1 MINGS
6 GVRHRGVAGVQLTR
20 RVGAYGLLW
29 DSGRV
34 LVVRDGVEGEFPELW
49 RLPGGAVEHAE
60 DAKRAVVREV
70 AEQAGLTVTVNR
82 LLAVVADVAT
92 FPEDKVA
99 LHTDRLLFELGTP
112 HGALPEGTPQ
122 GTRPES
128 TPHGALPESTPQ
140 GARSESTPQGTRPE
154 STPHGALPEGAP
166 HDARTESTPHGS
178 RYEGAPHGALREGT
192 LHGALRE
199 GTPHGARPEG
209 GLRGEAG
216 GLVDRACWLSLAEV
230 AELPLTPFTAEAL
243 GLPVTPLPPGAHR
256 SRDPFPPP
264 HPDRRLRFGAYGL
277 VTDPAGRILLTQ
289 IAEGYP
295 GAGLWHLPGGG
306 TDHGEQ
312 PATGLLRELVE
323 EGGQVGRVVELLG
336 VNNLH
341 NPAALGPEGRPLDWH
356 GVRVIYRVLV
366 DVPTD
371 AVVTESAGGS
381 TARAG
386 WFTRAEAVDLPL
398 SDIAAVAI
406 GQSGR

>member
-1 MINGS
+1 M
-6 GVRHRGVAGVQLTR
+6 
-20 RVGAYGLLW
+20 
-29 DSGRV
+29 
-34 LVVRDGVEGEFPELW
+34 VRDGAEGEFPGFW
-49 RLPGGAVEHAE
+49 RLPGGAVGHAE
-60 DAKRAVVREV
+60 DPQHAVVRQV
-70 AEQAGLTVTVNR
+70 AEQAGLTIAVTR

-92 FPEDKVA
+92 SVEGEAA
-99 LHTDRLLFELGTP
+99 LHTDRLLFELDM
-112 HGALPEGTPQ
+112 
-122 GTRPES
+122 
-128 TPHGALPESTPQ
+128 PQ
-140 GARSESTPQGTRPE
+140 GALSDGAGRE
-154 STPHGALPEGAP
+154 GALSDGAGREGA
-166 HDARTESTPHGS
+166 GL
-178 RYEGAPHGALREGT
+178 EGAGLEGAGLEGAG
-192 LHGALRE
+192 LEGAGLE
-199 GTPHGARPEG
+199 GAGLEGAGPEKGQSRG
-209 GLRGEAG
+209 GLRDG
-216 GLVDRACWLSLAEV
+216 GAALVDQVGWLSLAEV
-230 AELPLTPFTAEAL
+230 AQLPLTPFTAEAL
-243 GLPVTPLPPGAHR
+243 GLPVTPLPPAAHR
-256 SRDPFPPP
+256 SRDLSPPQ

-289 IAEGYP
+289 IAQGYP

-386 WFTRAEAVDLPL
+386 WFTRDEATDLPL

>member
-1 MINGS
+1 M
-6 GVRHRGVAGVQLTR
+6 
-20 RVGAYGLLW
+20 
-29 DSGRV
+29 
-34 LVVRDGVEGEFPELW
+34 VVRDGADGEFPEVW
-49 RLPGGAVEHAE
+49 RLPGGAVRHAE
-60 DAKRAVVREV
+60 DPEHAMVRQV
-70 AEQAGLTVTVNR
+70 AEQAGLTVAVTR
-82 LLAVVADVAT
+82 LLTVVADVAT
-92 FPEDKVA
+92 VPEDKVA
-99 LHTDRLLFELGTP
+99 LHTDRLLFEL
-112 HGALPEGTPQ
+112 
-122 GTRPES
+122 R
-128 TPHGALPESTPQ
+128 
-140 GARSESTPQGTRPE
+140 
-154 STPHGALPEGAP
+154 
-166 HDARTESTPHGS
+166 
-178 RYEGAPHGALREGT
+178 APHGALSGGVR
-192 LHGALRE
+192 
-199 GTPHGARPEG
+199 PQSARPESVRPESARSETARSETARSETARPETARPETAGSG
-209 GLRGEAG
+209 GGSWG
-216 GLVDRACWLSLAEV
+216 GGTGVVDQACWLSLTEV
-230 AELPLTPFTAEAL
+230 AQLPLTPFTAEAL
-243 GLPVTPLPPGAHR
+243 GLPVTPLPPAAHR
-256 SRDPFPPP
+256 SRDLFPPP

-381 TARAG
+381 TARAA
-386 WFTRAEAVDLPL
+386 WFTREQATDLPL
-398 SDIAAVAI
+398 SDIAVVAI

>member
-1 MINGS
+1 M
-6 GVRHRGVAGVQLTR
+6 QFTR
-20 RVGAYGLLW
+20 RVGAYGLLR

-34 LVVRDGVEGEFPELW
+34 FVVRDGVEGEFPGVW
-49 RLPGGAVEHAE
+49 RLPGGAVGHAE
-60 DAKRAVVREV
+60 DPERAVVREV
-70 AEQAGLTVTVNR
+70 AEQAGLTVAVTR

-92 FPEDKVA
+92 FPEDKAA
-99 LHTDRLLFELGTP
+99 LHTDRLLFEL
-112 HGALPEGTPQ
+112 
-122 GTRPES
+122 S
-128 TPHGALPESTPQ
+128 TPHGAPSDGSGPESVRL
-140 GARSESTPQGTRPE
+140 G
-154 STPHGALPEGAP
+154 
-166 HDARTESTPHGS
+166 
-178 RYEGAPHGALREGT
+178 
-192 LHGALRE
+192 
-199 GTPHGARPEG
+199 G
-209 GLRGEAG
+209 GLPGVEA
-216 GLVDRACWLSLAEV
+216 GLVDHACWLSPAEV
-230 AELPLTPFTAEAL
+230 AQLPLTPFTAEAL
-243 GLPVTPLPPGAHR
+243 GLPVTPLSPAAHR
-256 SRDPFPPP
+256 SRDLFPQQ

-277 VTDPAGRILLTQ
+277 VSDPAGRILLTQ
-289 IAEGYP
+289 IAAGYP

-386 WFTRAEAVDLPL
+386 WFTRDEATDLPL
-398 SDIAAVAI
+398 SDIAVVAI

>member
-1 MINGS
+1 M
-6 GVRHRGVAGVQLTR
+6 QFTR

-34 LVVRDGVEGEFPELW
+34 LVVRDGVEGEFPEFW
-49 RLPGGAVEHAE
+49 RLPGGAVGHAE
-60 DAKRAVVREV
+60 DPKHAVVREV
-70 AEQAGLTVTVNR
+70 AEQAGMTVTVTR
-82 LLAVVADVAT
+82 LRAVVADVAT

-99 LHTDRLLFELGTP
+99 LHTDRLLFELDPGRE
-112 HGALPEGTPQ
+112 AVQRPQ
-122 GTRPES
+122 PV
-128 TPHGALPESTPQ
+128 PQ
-140 GARSESTPQGTRPE
+140 
-154 STPHGALPEGAP
+154 L
-166 HDARTESTPHGS
+166 
-178 RYEGAPHGALREGT
+178 GAPHGTRS
-192 LHGALRE
+192 
-199 GTPHGARPEG
+199 EG
-209 GLRGEAG
+209 GLRDVAD
-216 GLVDRACWLSLAEV
+216 GLVDRASWLSLAEV

-243 GLPVTPLPPGAHR
+243 GLPVTPLPPGARR
-256 SRDPFPPP
+256 SRDPFPPS

-312 PATGLLRELVE
+312 PAAGLLRELVE
-323 EGGQVGRVVELLG
+323 EGGQVGRVEELLG

-371 AVVTESAGGS
+371 AVVTESVGGS

-386 WFTRAEAVDLPL
+386 WFTRAEAADLPL

>member
-1 MINGS
+1 M
-6 GVRHRGVAGVQLTR
+6 R
-20 RVGAYGLLW
+20 

-34 LVVRDGVEGEFPELW
+34 LVVRDGADGEFPGVW
-49 RLPGGAVEHAE
+49 RLPGGAVRHAE
-60 DAKRAVVREV
+60 DPERAVVRQV
-70 AEQAGLTVTVNR
+70 AEQAGLTVAVTR
-82 LLAVVADVAT
+82 LLTVVADVAT
-92 FPEDKVA
+92 VPEDKAA
-99 LHTDRLLFELGTP
+99 LHTDRLLFELRAP
-112 HGALPEGTPQ
+112 NGALSGGVRPQSVRPDSAQPESVRPEGV
-122 GTRPES
+122 RPES
-128 TPHGALPESTPQ
+128 AGS
-140 GARSESTPQGTRPE
+140 GGGSWGGGT
-154 STPHGALPEGAP
+154 GV
-166 HDARTESTPHGS
+166 
-178 RYEGAPHGALREGT
+178 
-192 LHGALRE
+192 
-199 GTPHGARPEG
+199 
-209 GLRGEAG
+209 
-216 GLVDRACWLSLAEV
+216 VDQACWLSLTEV
-230 AELPLTPFTAEAL
+230 AQLPLTPFTAEAL
-243 GLPVTPLPPGAHR
+243 GLPVTPLPPAAHR
-256 SRDPFPPP
+256 SRDLFPPQ

-381 TARAG
+381 TARAA
-386 WFTRAEAVDLPL
+386 WFTREEATDLPL
-398 SDIAAVAI
+398 SDIAVVAI

>member
-1 MINGS
+1 MQF
-6 GVRHRGVAGVQLTR
+6 VR
-20 RVGAYGLLW
+20 RVGAYGLLR

-34 LVVRDGVEGEFPELW
+34 LLVRDGAQGEFPGVW
-49 RLPGGAVEHAE
+49 RLPGGVVGHAE
-60 DAKRAVVREV
+60 DPERAVSRQVD
-70 AEQAGLTVTVNR
+70 EQAGLTVAVTR

-92 FPEDKVA
+92 FPEDETA
-99 LHTDRLLFELGTP
+99 LHTDRLLFDLN
-112 HGALPEGTPQ
+112 ALPDGAERESA
-122 GTRPES
+122 RP
-128 TPHGALPESTPQ
+128 G
-140 GARSESTPQGTRPE
+140 G
-154 STPHGALPEGAP
+154 
-166 HDARTESTPHGS
+166 GS
-178 RYEGAPHGALREGT
+178 RGV
-192 LHGALRE
+192 
-199 GTPHGARPEG
+199 
-209 GLRGEAG
+209 EA
-216 GLVDRACWLSLAEV
+216 GLVDQARWLSPAEV
-230 AELPLTPFTAEAL
+230 KRLSLTPFTAEAL
-243 GLPVTPLPPGAHR
+243 GLPVTALPPAAHR
-256 SRDPFPPP
+256 SRDLLPPQ

-312 PATGLLRELVE
+312 PTTGLLRELVE

-386 WFTRAEAVDLPL
+386 WFTREETTELPL

>member
-1 MINGS
+1 MQF
-6 GVRHRGVAGVQLTR
+6 AR

-34 LVVRDGVEGEFPELW
+34 LVIRDGAEGEFPGVW

-60 DAKRAVVREV
+60 HPERTVVREV
-70 AEQAGLTVTVNR
+70 AEQAGLAVTVTR
-82 LLAVVADVAT
+82 LLAVVADVVS
-92 FPEDKVA
+92 FPEGDAA
-99 LHTDRLLFELGTP
+99 LHTDRLIFELSMP
-112 HGALPEGTPQ
+112 
-122 GTRPES
+122 S
-128 TPHGALPESTPQ
+128 
-140 GARSESTPQGTRPE
+140 GARAG
-154 STPHGALPEGAP
+154 GAWV
-166 HDARTESTPHGS
+166 
-178 RYEGAPHGALREGT
+178 
-192 LHGALRE
+192 
-199 GTPHGARPEG
+199 EG
-209 GLRGEAG
+209 GVRGVGG
-216 GLVDRACWLSLAEV
+216 GLVDQARWLSLAEV

-256 SRDPFPPP
+256 SRDLFPPS

-289 IAEGYP
+289 IAKGYP

-341 NPAALGPEGRPLDWH
+341 SPAALGPEGRPLDWH

-386 WFTRAEAVDLPL
+386 WFTRAEVVDLPL
-398 SDIAAVAI
+398 SDIAALAI
-406 GQSGR
+406 GQSG

>member
-1 MINGS
+1 MQF
-6 GVRHRGVAGVQLTR
+6 AR
-20 RVGAYGLLW
+20 RVGAYGLLR

-34 LVVRDGVEGEFPELW
+34 LVIRDGAEGEFPGVW

-60 DAKRAVVREV
+60 HPERTVVREV
-70 AEQAGLTVTVNR
+70 AEQAGLAVTVTR
-82 LLAVVADVAT
+82 LLAVVADVVS
-92 FPEDKVA
+92 FPEGDAA
-99 LHTDRLLFELGTP
+99 LHADRLIFEL
-112 HGALPEGTPQ
+112 
-122 GTRPES
+122 S
-128 TPHGALPESTPQ
+128 TPR
-140 GARSESTPQGTRPE
+140 GARAECAP
-154 STPHGALPEGAP
+154 PEGAR
-166 HDARTESTPHGS
+166 AG
-178 RYEGAPHGALREGT
+178 GAWA
-192 LHGALRE
+192 
-199 GTPHGARPEG
+199 EG
-209 GLRGEAG
+209 GVRGVGG
-216 GLVDRACWLSLAEV
+216 GLVDQARWLSLPEV

-243 GLPVTPLPPGAHR
+243 GLPVTPLPPGTHR
-256 SRDPFPPP
+256 SRDLFPPS

-289 IAEGYP
+289 IAKGYP

-406 GQSGR
+406 GQSG

>member
-1 MINGS
+1 MQF
-6 GVRHRGVAGVQLTR
+6 AR
-20 RVGAYGLLW
+20 RVAVYGLLR

-34 LVVRDGVEGEFPELW
+34 LVVRDGADGEFPGVW
-49 RLPGGAVEHAE
+49 RLSGGAVRHAE
-60 DAKRAVVREV
+60 DPERAMVRQV
-70 AEQAGLTVTVNR
+70 AEQAGLTVAVAR
-82 LLAVVADVAT
+82 LLTVVADVAT
-92 FPEDKVA
+92 VPEDKAA
-99 LHTDRLLFELGTP
+99 LHTDRLLFEL
-112 HGALPEGTPQ
+112 
-122 GTRPES
+122 R
-128 TPHGALPESTPQ
+128 
-140 GARSESTPQGTRPE
+140 
-154 STPHGALPEGAP
+154 
-166 HDARTESTPHGS
+166 
-178 RYEGAPHGALREGT
+178 APHGALSG
-192 LHGALRE
+192 GAGPESAR
-199 GTPHGARPEG
+199 PASARPASARPESAGPASARPESAGSG
-209 GLRGEAG
+209 GGSRGG
-216 GLVDRACWLSLAEV
+216 GTGVVDQACWLSLTEV
-230 AELPLTPFTAEAL
+230 AQLPLTPFTAEAL
-243 GLPVTPLPPGAHR
+243 GLPVTPLPPAAHR
-256 SRDPFPPP
+256 SQDLFPPQ

-381 TARAG
+381 TARAA
-386 WFTRAEAVDLPL
+386 WFTRDEAADLPL
-398 SDIAAVAI
+398 SDIAVAAI

>member
-1 MINGS
+1 MIDGP
-6 GVRHRGVAGVQLTR
+6 GVQSGGGQRVQFAR

-34 LVVRDGVEGEFPELW
+34 LVIRDGAEGEFPGVW

-60 DAKRAVVREV
+60 HPERTVVREV
-70 AEQAGLTVTVNR
+70 AEQAGLAVTVTR
-82 LLAVVADVAT
+82 LLAVVADVVG
-92 FPEDKVA
+92 FPEGDAA
-99 LHTDRLLFELGTP
+99 LHADRLIFELSMP
-112 HGALPEGTPQ
+112 HGARAECGPSEGT
-122 GTRPES
+122 RAECAS
-128 TPHGALPESTPQ
+128 SEGAPAE
-140 GARSESTPQGTRPE
+140 GARSE
-154 STPHGALPEGAP
+154 
-166 HDARTESTPHGS
+166 
-178 RYEGAPHGALREGT
+178 
-192 LHGALRE
+192 
-199 GTPHGARPEG
+199 GARSEDG
-209 GLRGEAG
+209 VRGVGG
-216 GLVDRACWLSLAEV
+216 GLVDQARWLSLPEV
-230 AELPLTPFTAEAL
+230 AELQLTPFTAEAL
-243 GLPVTPLPPGAHR
+243 GLPVTPLPPGTHR
-256 SRDPFPPP
+256 SRDLFPPS

-277 VTDPAGRILLTQ
+277 VRDPAGRILLTQ
-289 IAEGYP
+289 IAKGYP

-398 SDIAAVAI
+398 SDIAALAI
-406 GQSGR
+406 GQSG

>member
-1 MINGS
+1 M
-6 GVRHRGVAGVQLTR
+6 QFTR

-29 DSGRV
+29 DAGRV

-49 RLPGGAVEHAE
+49 RLPGGAVGHAE
-60 DAKRAVVREV
+60 DPTHAVVREV
-70 AEQAGLTVTVNR
+70 AEQAGLTVAVTR
-82 LLAVVADVAT
+82 LLAVIADVAT

-99 LHTDRLLFELGTP
+99 LHTDRLLFELG
-112 HGALPEGTPQ
+112 LPQ
-122 GTRPES
+122 GARSEGLPQGARPEAPPQGARPESPPQGARPESPPQGARPES
-128 TPHGALPESTPQ
+128 TPHA
-140 GARSESTPQGTRPE
+140 
-154 STPHGALPEGAP
+154 
-166 HDARTESTPHGS
+166 
-178 RYEGAPHGALREGT
+178 
-192 LHGALRE
+192 
-199 GTPHGARPEG
+199 ARPGG
-209 GLRGEAG
+209 GLPGMAD
-216 GLVDRACWLSLAEV
+216 GLVDRVCWLSLAEV

-256 SRDPFPPP
+256 SRALFPPP

>member
-1 MINGS
+1 M
-6 GVRHRGVAGVQLTR
+6 QLTR
-20 RVGAYGLLW
+20 RVGVYGLIR

-34 LVVRDGVEGEFPELW
+34 LVVRDGVEGEFPGLW
-49 RLPGGAVEHAE
+49 RLPGGAVAHAE
-60 DAKRAVVREV
+60 DPERAVVREV
-70 AEQAGLTVTVNR
+70 AEQVGLTVTVSR

-92 FPEDKVA
+92 SPEDRVS
-99 LHTDRLLFELGTP
+99 LHTDRLLFEL
-112 HGALPEGTPQ
+112 
-122 GTRPES
+122 S
-128 TPHGALPESTPQ
+128 TPHGALSDAPRPQAAQPQDAQPQ
-140 GARSESTPQGTRPE
+140 GAQP
-154 STPHGALPEGAP
+154 
-166 HDARTESTPHGS
+166 
-178 RYEGAPHGALREGT
+178 
-192 LHGALRE
+192 
-199 GTPHGARPEG
+199 
-209 GLRGEAG
+209 EAG
-216 GLVDRACWLSLAEV
+216 AGLDDQSRWLSPAEAAEV
-230 AELPLTPFTAEAL
+230 PLTPFTAEAL
-243 GLPVTPLPPGAHR
+243 GVPVTPLPPGTHR
-256 SRDPFPPP
+256 PRHPAAPP

-289 IAEGYP
+289 IAQGYP

-341 NPAALGPEGRPLDWH
+341 NPAAYGPEGRPLDWH

-371 AVVTESAGGS
+371 ATVTESAGGS

>member
-1 MINGS
+1 MI
-6 GVRHRGVAGVQLTR
+6 
-20 RVGAYGLLW
+20 
-29 DSGRV
+29 
-34 LVVRDGVEGEFPELW
+34 RDGAEAEFPGVW

-60 DAKRAVVREV
+60 HPERTVVREV
-70 AEQAGLTVTVNR
+70 AEQAGLAVTVTR
-82 LLAVVADVAT
+82 LLAVVADVVS
-92 FPEDKVA
+92 FPEGDAA
-99 LHTDRLLFELGTP
+99 LHTDRLIFEL
-112 HGALPEGTPQ
+112 
-122 GTRPES
+122 S
-128 TPHGALPESTPQ
+128 TPRGAWAE
-140 GARSESTPQGTRPE
+140 GAR
-154 STPHGALPEGAP
+154 A
-166 HDARTESTPHGS
+166 
-178 RYEGAPHGALREGT
+178 
-192 LHGALRE
+192 
-199 GTPHGARPEG
+199 EG
-209 GLRGEAG
+209 GVRGVGG
-216 GLVDRACWLSLAEV
+216 GLVDQARWLSLAEV

-243 GLPVTPLPPGAHR
+243 GLPVSPLPPGTHR
-256 SRDPFPPP
+256 TRDLFPPS

-289 IAEGYP
+289 IAKGYP

-323 EGGQVGRVVELLG
+323 EGGQVGRVLELLG

-341 NPAALGPEGRPLDWH
+341 SPAALGPEGRPLDWH

-398 SDIAAVAI
+398 SDIAALAI
-406 GQSGR
+406 GQSG

>member
-1 MINGS
+1 MRS
-6 GVRHRGVAGVQLTR
+6 TR
-20 RVGAYGLLW
+20 RVGAYGLLR

-34 LVVRDGVEGEFPELW
+34 LVVRDGVKGEFPGVW
-49 RLPGGAVEHAE
+49 RLPGGAVGHAE
-60 DAKRAVVREV
+60 DPEHAVVREL
-70 AEQAGLTVTVNR
+70 AGQAGLAVTVTR

-92 FPEDKVA
+92 FPENKVA
-99 LHTDRLLFELGTP
+99 LHTDRLLFELSTP
-112 HGALPEGTPQ
+112 HDALSERE
-122 GTRPES
+122 RPES
-128 TPHGALPESTPQ
+128 A
-140 GARSESTPQGTRPE
+140 RPE
-154 STPHGALPEGAP
+154 SALHE
-166 HDARTESTPHGS
+166 
-178 RYEGAPHGALREGT
+178 
-192 LHGALRE
+192 
-199 GTPHGARPEG
+199 GARPEG
-209 GLRGEAG
+209 AQPESAQPESVRPEGAQPGSGLGEAG
-216 GLVDRACWLSLAEV
+216 AGPVDQACWLALAEV
-230 AELPLTPFTAEAL
+230 AQLPLTPFTAEAL

-256 SRDPFPPP
+256 SRALFPPA

-341 NPAALGPEGRPLDWH
+341 NPAAVGPEGRPLDWH

-371 AVVTESAGGS
+371 AVVTETAGGS

-386 WFTRAEAVDLPL
+386 WFTRAEAADLPL
-398 SDIAAVAI
+398 SDIAAMAI
-406 GQSGR
+406 GQSGRKHSAR